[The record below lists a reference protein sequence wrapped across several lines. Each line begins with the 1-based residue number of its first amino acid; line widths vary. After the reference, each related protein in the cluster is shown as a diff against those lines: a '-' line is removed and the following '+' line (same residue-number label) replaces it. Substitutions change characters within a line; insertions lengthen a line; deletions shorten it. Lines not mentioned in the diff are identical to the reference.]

1 MQKQPGL
8 LVESGGGGGRSL
20 LMLTQ
25 AEHHKQ
31 PRSLMV
37 ALKHSSPPN
46 THWFNISNNT
56 IMWFP
61 NREGELGQRAV
72 ISCEGQRGLGPVA
85 ESEQSKGNKCGIAYR
100 QHIRDRLSL
109 CL

>member
-1 MQKQPGL
+1 
-8 LVESGGGGGRSL
+8 
-20 LMLTQ
+20 
-25 AEHHKQ
+25 
-31 PRSLMV
+31 MV
-37 ALKHSSPPN
+37 ALKHSSPPD
-46 THWFNISNNT
+46 THWVNIGNNT

-85 ESEQSKGNKCGIAYR
+85 ESEQSKGNKCEIAYR
-100 QHIRDRLSL
+100 QHIRDSLSL